1 MSIIYCNKK
10 VFRPTGLI
18 GLVIS
23 LFFVSL
29 TFGEMPE
36 EPSPEELTKDAT
48 VVLAAEAVESV
59 DIKPSV
65 NINYRIIAF
74 KVHKVYKGYIDA
86 SPGSGWFTK
95 DKGWLSSDPLVI
107 YVIIL
112 SSGTRTDY
120 LVPSYKQGSKYVL
133 FLEPVVRIECLY
145 IRSEL
150 DIIWKE
156 TPWSKS
162 LESKILK
169 IIKEQTSL
177 RILNPLGTDVKYS
190 IPKEAVE
197 KAASFSKY
205 QRKHKDKY
213 SKKLEYWLDGKIVGR
228 RLWSS
233 TGKLIYEVPIK
244 HGKRH
249 GISKVWYDNGKPLYE
264 SPYKNGKLHG
274 VYKSWEEQNKMDVSY
289 WIEGQNVTKEAYI
302 QAAKINWSLSS
313 QDFEDVNDYPEN
325 EVDIKT
331 GLPYKEEFIDIVKT
345 IIANDGDVDQG
356 NERIGIAPLRLAAM
370 LNYQEVV
377 ELLLDNGANPNFIGP
392 DPSGSTPLHEAV
404 SNSNLNICKLL
415 IEGGADIN
423 AQEMRL
429 GFTPLHFA
437 VEAKESNNFDLIKLL
452 VTKGA
457 DLNLKNKLNETPLDI
472 AKENGW
478 EKAAEFLQNMSK
490 SVTDVNEIS
499 N

>member
-133 FLEPVVRIECLY
+133 FLEPVVGIKSLY
-145 IRSEL
+145 VRSEL
-150 DIIWKE
+150 DMIWTEK
-156 TPWSKS
+156 PWSKS

-169 IIKEQTSL
+169 IVKEQTSF
-177 RILNPLGTDVKYS
+177 RILNPLGTDVNYS
-190 IPKEAVE
+190 IPKEAVG
-197 KAASFSKY
+197 KAVSFTEY
-205 QRKHKDKY
+205 ERKHKDKY
-213 SKKLEYWLDGKIVGR
+213 SKKLEYRLDGKIVGW

-244 HGKRH
+244 HGKSH
-249 GISKVWYDNGKPLYE
+249 GISKAWYPNGKPLYE
-264 SPYKNGKLHG
+264 RPYKNGRLHG
-274 VYKSWEEQNKMDVSY
+274 VYKSWDEQNNMDVSY

-313 QDFEDVNDYPEN
+313 QDFEDVND
-325 EVDIKT
+325 
-331 GLPYKEEFIDIVKT
+331 
-345 IIANDGDVDQG
+345 
-356 NERIGIAPLRLAAM
+356 
-370 LNYQEVV
+370 
-377 ELLLDNGANPNFIGP
+377 
-392 DPSGSTPLHEAV
+392 
-404 SNSNLNICKLL
+404 
-415 IEGGADIN
+415 
-423 AQEMRL
+423 
-429 GFTPLHFA
+429 
-437 VEAKESNNFDLIKLL
+437 
-452 VTKGA
+452 
-457 DLNLKNKLNETPLDI
+457 
-472 AKENGW
+472 
-478 EKAAEFLQNMSK
+478 
-490 SVTDVNEIS
+490 
-499 N
+499 